1 MGDLFPGGPA
11 VVIVGHAGIGA
22 RVTLADRLQQ
32 PAVLGE
38 FEDLTGMLVEQPEVV
53 IGVKPGPHA
62 GPETVRHPMSRQ
74 SGHPDGR

>member
-22 RVTLADRLQQ
+22 RVGLADRLQQ

-38 FEDLTGMLVEQPEVV
+38 FEELAVMLVGQPDVV
-53 IGVKPGPHA
+53 VLVEADRMRDLK
-62 GPETVRHPMSRQ
+62 Q
-74 SGHPDGR
+74 SGTP